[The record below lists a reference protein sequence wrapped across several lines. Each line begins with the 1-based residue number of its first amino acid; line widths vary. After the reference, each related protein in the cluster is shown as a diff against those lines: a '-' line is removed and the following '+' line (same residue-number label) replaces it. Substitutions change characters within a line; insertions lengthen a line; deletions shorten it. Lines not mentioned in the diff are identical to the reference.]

1 MWVNELTLIQE
12 SATTYDDI
20 GNPISSEPIEI
31 VVFCKVNSI
40 SRNEF
45 YNASMAGLKPSIIFT
60 IHPYEYND
68 EEQIKFDE
76 KDYKVM
82 RTYLKNTE
90 ELELTCEKVTGN
102 V

>member
-12 SATTYDDI
+12 PTITYDDI
-20 GNPISSEPIEI
+20 GNPIESEPIETI
-31 VVFCKVNSI
+31 IFCEVNSI

-45 YNASMAGLKPSIIFT
+45 YNASMAGLKPSIVFT
-60 IHPYEYND
+60 IHSYEYND
-68 EEQIKFDE
+68 EEKIKFNE

-90 ELELTCEKVTGN
+90 EIELTCEKVIGN
-102 V
+102 G

>member
-1 MWVNELTLIQE
+1 MWGNELTLIQE
-12 SATTYDDI
+12 PITTYDDI
-20 GNPISSEPIEI
+20 GNPIISAPVESI
-31 VVFCKVNSI
+31 VFCEVNSI

-45 YNASMAGLKPSIIFT
+45 YNASVAGLKPSIVFT

-68 EEQIKFDE
+68 EEKIKFED
-76 KDYKVM
+76 KSYKVI

-90 ELELTCEKVTGN
+90 EIELTCEKVTGN